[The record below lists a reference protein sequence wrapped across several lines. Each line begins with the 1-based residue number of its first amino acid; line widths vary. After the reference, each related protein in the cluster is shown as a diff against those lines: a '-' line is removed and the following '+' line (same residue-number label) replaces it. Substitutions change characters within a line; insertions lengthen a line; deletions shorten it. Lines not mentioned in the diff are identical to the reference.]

1 MNPIDQK
8 WELVCSKVSKL
19 SLKSEN
25 EGTALCPSHQDS
37 NPSLS
42 LKRKKDRILLKC
54 FAGCSFPEIVSAL
67 GMIKRDFCNQG
78 NLKTYSQSK
87 EACRY
92 DYRDRDNSRV
102 CSVVRMV
109 PKDFRRLRYEKGR
122 EVWNW
127 KGVTPP
133 PYRLPELVN
142 AISESKTVFFVEG
155 EKDVENL
162 MKIGLTASTLA

>member
-1 MNPIDQK
+1 MR
-8 WELVCSKVSKL
+8 L
-19 SLKSEN
+19 
-25 EGTALCPSHQDS
+25 A
-37 NPSLS
+37 
-42 LKRKKDRILLKC
+42 
-54 FAGCSFPEIVSAL
+54 
-67 GMIKRDFCNQG
+67 
-78 NLKTYSQSK
+78 
-87 EACRY
+87 
-92 DYRDRDNSRV
+92 
-102 CSVVRMV
+102 

-162 MKIGLTASTLA
+162 MKIGLTASTLAGGIGGWDSYDLKD